1 MQLRKAELI
10 PTTNNKKVFRVKV
23 DEANLI
29 CWRSDSEICT
39 SDCAAWRTDAGLL
52 MCMALPTDKR
62 VAQIDEKI

>member
-1 MQLRKAELI
+1 MQLRKAKLI
-10 PTTNNKKVFRVKV
+10 PTHTNDKIFKVEV
-23 DEANLI
+23 DEADLV
-29 CWRSDSEICT
+29 CWRTGTEVCT